1 MRSVRPKETHLT
13 ERNDR
18 EDFAVIP
25 NTIGM
30 HATVI
35 AVCFDEATSIETVL
49 GGTSITVLPVIGGGF
64 HNTVEW
70 VNPSCPATSKK
81 LKRRS

>member
-1 MRSVRPKETHLT
+1 VRSVRPTEIHLT

-49 GGTSITVLPVIGGGF
+49 GPPSQFFPSLGGGF
-64 HNTVEW
+64 RNMVEW
-70 VNPSCPATSKK
+70 VNPSYPATSKK